1 MNKLLKNKVILSLIV
16 LSAVVCAAIFA
27 FKAPTLFQ
35 QENKSAQILNKKT
48 GIVYLA
54 PRSGG
59 IISKR
64 ILSKHPEVTVVND
77 YETLE
82 DKISKRIVT
91 IWIDKSAVELLPKR
105 WIFGT
110 PQNYYP
116 IILIGVGNEAEM
128 ADKLGIPIF
137 GIPFA
142 AFRNRNEN
150 GFSVWLLTSKDDNGS
165 IASVWKGYPGRI
177 NINHLLNTSA
187 NLMKKRLSTVKYEN
201 ARYGF
206 SFYLPL
212 DWKGYKIIQSEW
224 KGEAA
229 KGNAEIPLSGPI
241 ITIRNPHWS
250 TQKPMQDIPIMVFTR
265 KQWEALQSGQFLI
278 GTAPVKPTELGRNE
292 KFVFA
297 LPPQYNSVHLAGYE
311 EVNEILAN
319 NPLKTKESSKK

>member
-1 MNKLLKNKVILSLIV
+1 MHKLLKSKAVLALIV

-27 FKAPTLFQ
+27 LKAPALFQ
-35 QENKSAQILNKKT
+35 RENKSARILNGKT

-82 DKISKRIVT
+82 NKISKRIVT

-116 IILIGVGNEAEM
+116 IILLGVGNDAEM
-128 ADKLGIPIF
+128 AERLNLPIIGIPYF
-137 GIPFA
+137 
-142 AFRNRNEN
+142 AFRNRNED
-150 GFSVWLLTSKDDNGS
+150 GFSVWLLTSRDDGS
-165 IASVWKGYPGRI
+165 IASVWGGYPGRI

-187 NLMKKRLSTVKYEN
+187 NLMKKCLSTVKYEN
-201 ARYGF
+201 ERYGF

-212 DWKGYKIIQSEW
+212 DWKGYEIIQSKWEG
-224 KGEAA
+224 KAA
-229 KGNAEIPLSGPI
+229 KGSAEVPLSGPI
-241 ITIRNPHWS
+241 ITIRNPRWS
-250 TQKPMQDIPIMVFTR
+250 AQKRTQDIPIMVFTR
-265 KQWEALQSGQFLI
+265 KQWEALQSRKFHI
-278 GTAPVKPTELGRNE
+278 GAAPVKPTELGQNE

-297 LPPQYNSVHLAGYE
+297 LPPRYDYAHLSGYE
-311 EVNEILAN
+311 EVSEILAS
-319 NPLKTKESSKK
+319 NPLKTKEISKK

>member
-1 MNKLLKNKVILSLIV
+1 MNKLLKNKTILALIV
-16 LSAVVCAAIFA
+16 VSAVVCAAIFA
-27 FKAPTLFQ
+27 LKAPALFQ
-35 QENKSAQILNKKT
+35 REEKSARILNEKT
-48 GIVYLA
+48 GIVYLV

-82 DKISKRIVT
+82 NKISKRIVT
-91 IWIDKSAVELLPKR
+91 IWIDKSAIELLPKR

-116 IILIGVGNEAEM
+116 IILLGVGNEAEM
-128 ADKLGIPIF
+128 ADKLRIPIF
-137 GIPFA
+137 GIPFF

-177 NINHLLNTSA
+177 NINHLLNISA
-187 NLMKKRLSTVKYEN
+187 NLMKKCLSTVKYEN
-201 ARYGF
+201 DRYGF

-212 DWKGYKIIQSEW
+212 DWKGYEVIQSEW
-224 KGEAA
+224 KGKAT
-229 KGNAEIPLSGPI
+229 KGSAEVPLSGTLI
-241 ITIRNPHWS
+241 IIRNPHWS
-250 TQKPMQDIPIMVFTR
+250 VQNRTQDIPIMVFTR
-265 KQWEALQSGQFLI
+265 KQWTALQSGRLHI
-278 GTAPVKPTELGRNE
+278 GTAPVEPTKLDQNE

-297 LPPQYNSVHLAGYE
+297 LSPQYDSVRLAGYE
-311 EVNEILAN
+311 EVSEILAN